1 MDERVRSTPPIATAA
16 ARAARKTIEQIA
28 RRAVPALADF
38 AVVFVV
44 AGRSIV
50 GIASAHATPAG
61 GRLLRALQRIYR
73 IRCDD
78 LHSTVAHVVRT
89 GRPALRRDIPCEQPA
104 RAPRGSITD
113 LHRRLA
119 CRSALVLPIRVGD
132 TVTGAVTLCYAE
144 SGRAYAQADLACARR
159 IAREIERT
167 GPPPLLHA
175 APRLRAAT
183 GDARRHA
190 TIRRR
195 VAPRN

>member
-16 ARAARKTIEQIA
+16 ARAAGRKTIEQIA

-38 AVVFVV
+38 AVVYVV

-50 GIASAHATPAG
+50 GIASAHASPAG
-61 GRLLRALQRIYR
+61 GKLLRALQRVYR

-78 LHSTVAHVVRT
+78 LHSTVAQVVRT
-89 GRPALRRDIPCEQPA
+89 GRPSLRRDIPCEQPA

-144 SGRAYAQADLACARR
+144 SGRTYAQADLAGARR
-159 IAREIERT
+159 IARLIERT
-167 GPPPLLHA
+167 APPPLLHA
-175 APRLRAAT
+175 APRLRATA
-183 GDARRHA
+183 GDARRRA
-190 TIRRR
+190 TIGR
-195 VAPRN
+195 

>member
-16 ARAARKTIEQIA
+16 ARAARKTIEPIA

-38 AVVFVV
+38 AVVFIV

-50 GIASAHATPAG
+50 GIASAHVTPAG
-61 GRLLRALQRIYR
+61 AKLLRALQRVYR

-78 LHSTVAHVVRT
+78 LHSTVAQVVRT
-89 GRPALRRDIPCEQPA
+89 GRPLLRRDIPCEQA
-104 RAPRGSITD
+104 VRAPRGSVTD

-132 TVTGAVTLCYAE
+132 LVTGAVTLCYAG
-144 SGRAYAQADLACARR
+144 SGRTYAQADLAGARR
-159 IAREIERT
+159 IVREIERT
-167 GPPPLLHA
+167 APPPLLHA

-183 GDARRHA
+183 GNARRHTTA
-190 TIRRR
+190 RRR